1 MRYEWLDERVDEF
14 IERYEAGQL
23 LQDIADAFEV
33 STPTIQRRLHE
44 HDVTMRNGGPNYV
57 RLKNHVDE
65 LVDQYCNQQRSLQT
79 IAEHYETSIK
89 AVQFQLEKADVDC
102 ELTNPKTAN
111 IGFSRSKTRS
121 YRGNYSEMDVSTD
134 RTRGVSSNT
143 QRRRKHTQFDL

>member
-1 MRYEWLDERVDEF
+1 VDTNRLTHTLNEEFGGSEAELRVVTRQVRDLVDS
-14 IERYEAGQL
+14 GQVV
-23 LQDIADAFEV
+23 ADRGREL
-33 STPTIQRRLHE
+33 T
-44 HDVTMRNGGPNYV
+44 
-57 RLKNHVDE
+57 VDE